1 MLTNENFIKYLLKSD
16 FEGAY
21 ELSKTMTENEISE
34 SLYVLA
40 DPLEKKDA
48 LSYNLLPYAYVTCI
62 LAKEETVTYHILAA
76 ELMIT
81 AYNVFPGAAETALWH
96 LRRVLLLDNK
106 NRIAINF
113 LTILYEQDETSLTK
127 EEYEKALKMVQN

>member
-1 MLTNENFIKYLLKSD
+1 MTNENFIKYLLKSD

-96 LRRVLLLDNK
+96 LRRVLSLNEKSKTAVELL
-106 NRIAINF
+106 AM
-113 LTILYEQDETSLTK
+113 LYQQAETDLTK